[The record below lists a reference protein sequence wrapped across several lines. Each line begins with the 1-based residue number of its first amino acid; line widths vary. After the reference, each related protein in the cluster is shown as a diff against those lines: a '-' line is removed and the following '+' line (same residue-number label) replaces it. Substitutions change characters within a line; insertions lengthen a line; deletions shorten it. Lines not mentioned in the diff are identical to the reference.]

1 MALTERE
8 RRILE
13 LANQGLS
20 DYKIAR
26 KLNINPPTVSR
37 LHKNAQRKLAAA
49 LADVQWAT
57 KIGLDPEEFDGAS
70 FEA

>member
-1 MALTERE
+1 MGLTDRE
-8 RRILE
+8 RSILE

-37 LHKNAQRKLAAA
+37 LHKNAQRKLADA
-49 LADVQWAT
+49 LADIQWAT
-57 KIGLDPEEFDGAS
+57 KTGLDFTEFEGVS
-70 FEA
+70 EG

>member
-1 MALTERE
+1 MVLTERE

-37 LHKNAQRKLAAA
+37 LHKNAQRKLAYAI
-49 LADVQWAT
+49 ADIEWAT
-57 KIGLDPEEFDGAS
+57 KTGLDFSEFDAENGG
-70 FEA
+70 

>member
-1 MALTERE
+1 MALTDRE
-8 RRILE
+8 RLILE

-26 KLNINPPTVSR
+26 KLNINPPTVNR
-37 LHKNAQRKLAAA
+37 LHKNAHRKLADA

-57 KIGLDPEEFDGAS
+57 NIGLDPEEFD
-70 FEA
+70 EENEE

>member
-1 MALTERE
+1 MGLTERE

-26 KLNINPPTVSR
+26 TLNINPPTVSR
-37 LHKNAQRKLAAA
+37 LHKNAQRKLADA

-57 KIGLDPEEFDGAS
+57 KTGLDFSEFEG
-70 FEA
+70 ENEG